1 MSFGDVD
8 TLTLTFDKLKYISGG
23 YDQYNEAFTQ
33 LIDHY
38 KDKKITDQEY
48 FAALIDSVLKYSALE
63 FLAIKSIFEIKK
75 TIDRNGQ
82 SNVTGVSS
90 VTDTSSQ
97 RSPSLSSFFVSK
109 NPTMMSIS
117 DAKSE
122 GVSCPTCG
130 LPTKK
135 SAKFCTNC
143 GNTI

>member
-1 MSFGDVD
+1 LSFGDVD

-38 KDKKITDQEY
+38 KDEKIADQEY
-48 FAALIDSVLKYSALE
+48 FAALIDSVQKYSALE

-75 TIDRNGQ
+75 TIDRNDQ
-82 SNVTGVSS
+82 SDVTGVSS
-90 VTDTSSQ
+90 VETSSQ

-109 NPTMMSIS
+109 NLTMMGIS

-143 GNTI
+143 GNTA